1 MQYNIV
7 MQLVYATEKIDAT
20 NWNSV
25 FLAGPTP
32 RDQSVSS
39 WRPEAI
45 QVFTDLKFDGAL
57 YIPEPRAGDFSHD
70 YEDQADWEHL
80 GISNAG
86 VVLFWVPRDIT
97 GGMPAFT
104 TNVEF
109 GWVVRMAYEE
119 NNPQRVFYGRPDGA
133 DRCRYLDWLY
143 NRYMK
148 KSPYNDLETMI
159 KCVVD
164 WL

>member
-1 MQYNIV
+1 MK
-7 MQLVYATEKIDAT
+7 LVYAPEKIDVVD
-20 NWNSV
+20 WNSV

-32 RDQSVSS
+32 RDQSVPS

-45 QVFTDLKFDGAL
+45 QLFSDMNFNGSL
-57 YIPEPRAGDFSHD
+57 YLPEPRNGEFSHA

-80 GISNAG
+80 GIANAG
-86 VVLFWVPRDIT
+86 VVLFWVPRDIA

-119 NNPQRVFYGRPDGA
+119 GTPQRIFYGRPENA
-133 DRCRYLDWLY
+133 DKCKYLDWLY
-143 NRYMK
+143 QKYMDK
-148 KSPYNDLETMI
+148 QPYDDLASMI